1 MSLLTV
7 VAIECASSKRTR
19 PAHANAGRCVFNELA
34 ALVASQHRPMTPAL
48 ALFVALFAPR
58 AEVCELL
65 FGQTPEECVVRDDV

>member
-1 MSLLTV
+1 
-7 VAIECASSKRTR
+7 
-19 PAHANAGRCVFNELA
+19 LA
-34 ALVASQHRPMTPAL
+34 ALVAGQHRPVTPAL